1 MNIDELYRYIGER
14 TGMRQFHITFE
25 EGATEFTQEEADKM
39 ADLMLSIYS
48 KHKKSSEPQ

>member
-25 EGATEFTQEEADKM
+25 EGVTEFTQEEADKM
-39 ADLMLSIYS
+39 ADLMLSLYS
-48 KHKKSSEPQ
+48 NRKKRSKLQ